1 MSVNKIKATIIVAM
15 LACMLIPAFRP
26 TTAFKNAK
34 AYKVVHSN
42 VTDLNESL
50 STIDDDIESYRK
62 EINEIRGEAVDAE
75 NPNALYEKIKTLP
88 GVKSLEASSLAIN
101 GDTIK
106 IKGEFNP
113 SGENTNIDGIQMI
126 ITVENVSNFITEL
139 SKLNLTYETMNVIY
153 AENKIIINLGTKG
166 GV

>member
-1 MSVNKIKATIIVAM
+1 MSTNKVKLVVIIAM

-26 TTAFKNAK
+26 TTAIKNAK
-34 AYKVVHSN
+34 AYKVVRTN
-42 VTDLNESL
+42 VSDLNDSL
-50 STIDDDIESYRK
+50 ETIDDDIEAYRK
-62 EINEIRGEAVDAE
+62 EISEIRGEAVDAE
-75 NPNALYEKIKTLP
+75 NPNELYNKIKGLP
-88 GVKSLEASSLAIN
+88 GVKSVEASALSIN

-113 SGENTNIDGIQMI
+113 DADNTNIDGLQMI
-126 ITVENVSNFITEL
+126 ITVDNVSNYITEL

-153 AENKIIINLGTKG
+153 AENKIIINLGTEG